1 MRLMSPHNIRK
12 PLLRQEVADRLVPKT
27 NSPSAPQTISIPR
40 LLVHASSLLLLTCRV
55 APNTIARHLLILIL
69 LVLIRRIDPRHLAH
83 VENIPNPPSIRI
95 GIRNRPRDPPVNAE
109 NILIDHRRQGHA
121 IERLVN
127 LIPQLKSHSLAKPLL
142 TLINKTPRPVMLL
155 PSVHIPRF
163 VIPPQQK
170 HLVRQRQL
178 HGKQICHALETAH
191 APVDVISQKD
201 EIPRRETHAQIPNVI
216 GEEMQIFQIAV
227 DVPENVGG
235 TLEED
240 AARFVFQDGADFF
253 VETVEVFGELV
264 GFEVGDV
271 IGGGGEHVGDS
282 AEDGAGGISLEESV
296 VGVRMAR
303 RRRRRRGAVAHA
315 HPPDAVAPLS
325 LQRIQHPRSGNAGI
339 SSHAAPFGLDDLPPP
354 PAGFRG
360 GHSHGGS
367 VGGELPRF
375 VLSLSMVVLNGLF
388 FGEVGELVLKGEDLF
403 LEGGDGGISF
413 AEEGFG
419 FGGGYVGDGGGGVAG
434 AAAELVAVGAVG
446 EEHDRGRDDR
456 WKEEADSGLADSG

>member
-1 MRLMSPHNIRK
+1 
-12 PLLRQEVADRLVPKT
+12 
-27 NSPSAPQTISIPR
+27 
-40 LLVHASSLLLLTCRV
+40 
-55 APNTIARHLLILIL
+55 
-69 LVLIRRIDPRHLAH
+69 
-83 VENIPNPPSIRI
+83 
-95 GIRNRPRDPPVNAE
+95 
-109 NILIDHRRQGHA
+109 
-121 IERLVN
+121 
-127 LIPQLKSHSLAKPLL
+127 
-142 TLINKTPRPVMLL
+142 
-155 PSVHIPRF
+155 
-163 VIPPQQK
+163 
-170 HLVRQRQL
+170 
-178 HGKQICHALETAH
+178 
-191 APVDVISQKD
+191 
-201 EIPRRETHAQIPNVI
+201 
-216 GEEMQIFQIAV
+216 MQIFQIAV

-296 VGVRMAR
+296 VGVRMARRR

-456 WKEEADSGLADSG
+456 WKEEAGSGLADSG